1 MDKRFK
7 QRLAGAVVLVAL
19 GVIFIP
25 MLLSGPVQQTRVDI
39 ELDIPPEPTTPA
51 VPELPDVSMSE
62 SQPEQPPEPE
72 SQPEPQPESV
82 GDVFVQV
89 GSFASRENAQRLVDT
104 LASAEFSVRMITEDA
119 SEQAPHRVQVGPF
132 AGREAAEQAA
142 QTLAEDHELPSLI
155 VEQGE

>member
-51 VPELPDVSMSE
+51 VPELPDVSM
-62 SQPEQPPEPE
+62 PE
-72 SQPEPQPESV
+72 SEPEPQPDPEPQAEPV

-89 GSFASRENAQRLVDT
+89 GSFASQENAQRLVDT
-104 LASAEFSVRMITEDA
+104 LAAARFNVRMITEDA
-119 SEQAPHRVQVGPF
+119 SEQARHRVQVGPF
-132 AGREAAEQAA
+132 AGRDAAEQAA
-142 QTLAEDHELPSLI
+142 QTLAEDHELPGLI